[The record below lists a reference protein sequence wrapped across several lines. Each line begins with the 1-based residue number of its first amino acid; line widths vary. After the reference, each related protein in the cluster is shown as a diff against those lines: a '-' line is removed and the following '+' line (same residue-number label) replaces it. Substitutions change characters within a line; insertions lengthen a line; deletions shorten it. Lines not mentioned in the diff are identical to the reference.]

1 MNKKISTL
9 MASALL
15 AGALVTPADLLAA
28 IQYKVEKSYAN
39 ATAVSAPDP
48 SSDAS
53 GYMVL
58 NISGKDYVVTVSS
71 NAMVATPFE
80 EALLSTSE
88 MTIAQDGANNYTFT
102 VNGALVGIHASSLA
116 WAAVTDFP
124 VSSCALVDAAPFK
137 IGNGTNSVKLE
148 GTTFSVA
155 VGTSNEFAARFVSAS
170 DLEAIDATSTIDLS
184 TDFNFGKYYVLMDE
198 SNGQAYEGQAGGT
211 AVAKTFE
218 ADNAAFYWNVIKD
231 KNTGYAT
238 LQNVGTEE
246 LLKVSSDLAVI
257 ELDVEG
263 KKINNT
269 GNVVD
274 LLKNEDHS
282 AVDGTVKVRFG
293 AAPSLPL
300 SVSDLQGIYGAS
312 FSATLKRVAGNKALE
327 NNPFTGNLVPV
338 QWKNLSTGYALEP
351 ASSGSDFMLQNGDG
365 KIIVMQIADKYAS
378 ATGGKD
384 YAYKVI
390 ALNPKDLATAMKGDA
405 AAKAKYATQFSIF
418 APALFNAGTD
428 EMVDRITVAF
438 DQSVNADPTVFQLG
452 AISLNKDDNYT
463 LAAEKAYDGY
473 DYLDAISIKLSKNTL
488 INLKE
493 VLKTPSFFT
502 IKNVN
507 TKKDYAAGT
516 GTNFGKV
523 LGLNEDGEVSYMKKD
538 EVLVGYPETQW
549 AITVNSDGEMV
560 IKNRENPTAVPDN
573 GASTTYM
580 TLNPNNLYVVSGK
593 ANTYALIDGTSLT
606 AVDTIEIAPV
616 ATTEADGYKRFNAN
630 ALKDQLFNI
639 GYYSAVKGVS
649 YVTES
654 HKNNHQV
661 GLVNEKANSTEWRLG
676 ALMYEENDAWN
687 NPVAYIP
694 DTIRVESALGYWDAD
709 AKAFK
714 DTESDDVDANNAYL
728 KVLAYS
734 LKNSN
739 NDEYLKYDET
749 DGRNRYATGL
759 DGEKEGFKKL
769 TDAEYFAVKMTGND
783 KYNLIPV
790 ELVVGDVSGTEDK
803 DIDGYAD
810 GTKGAPYT
818 VRAVLA
824 KNKVYSG
831 DSADKGILNK
841 RGMYSKREN
850 DLFTIEEK
858 EAPAYLKLTQG
869 EIIKLYRAEYTS
881 ESNVL
886 YEKGEFL
893 GIGNAVETPAIN
905 PALYVDTVYVNR
917 EANNR
922 WEYLLG
928 VNITRIDTTYKCDEP
943 SHSHLIHRADTT
955 KGRFLV
961 NFADSAIVAAGKEDI
976 HTNKY
981 MYSDSKGDWAK
992 LGFVPGFRTADV
1004 LSIWNGEKGKADL
1017 IEVGTPAPQLVKFAF
1032 RIVDNDAKTFVI
1044 ETGYKALDEDATI
1057 DGRGYLRY
1065 DNGVVYVTD
1074 NIEDAEVFKANLDET
1089 RIPTANEG
1097 INASEVSVIA
1107 SEGKVIINGAQGKAV
1122 VISNI
1127 LGQTIANTVI
1137 SSDNATIAAPQGVV
1151 VVAVEGEAAV
1161 KAIVK

>member
-9 MASALL
+9 MAGTLL
-15 AGALVTPADLLAA
+15 AGALVTPADMLAA
-28 IQYKVEKSYAN
+28 IQYKAGKTYATAAFQAVGVTAN
-39 ATAVSAPDP
+39 ATTD
-48 SSDAS
+48 
-53 GYMVL
+53 GYMVF
-58 NISGKDYVVTVSS
+58 SVGSDDYVVTG
-71 NAMVATPFE
+71 
-80 EALLSTSE
+80 
-88 MTIAQDGANNYTFT
+88 DGANGLKATLFKDAFLSDAKMTFT
-102 VNGALVGIHASSLA
+102 ADGTPTNIAIEVGGQAIGLDNAPAWGSGDITIAASSFA
-116 WAAVTDFP
+116 DGTI
-124 VSSCALVDAAPFK
+124 K
-137 IGNGTNSVKLE
+137 IGDGTNTVKLD
-148 GTTFSVA
+148 GTTFSVVTSTTEEFTARVVNVSELVA
-155 VGTSNEFAARFVSAS
+155 V
-170 DLEAIDATSTIDLS
+170 DATSTIDLS
-184 TDFNFGKYYVLMDE
+184 ADFDFSKYYVLMDAD
-198 SNGQAYEGQAGGT
+198 GKAYEGQADGT
-211 AVAKTFE
+211 AVAKEFV
-218 ADNAAFYWNVIKD
+218 ADDAKFYWNVK
-231 KNTGYAT
+231 KEANTGYAT
-238 LQNVGTEE
+238 LQNVGTEKQ
-246 LLKVSSDLAVI
+246 LLVGSDLIVI
-257 ELDVEG
+257 ELSADGE
-263 KKINNT
+263 KINNVSD
-269 GNVVD
+269 VVT
-274 LLKNEDHS
+274 LLKNADHS
-282 AVDGTVKVRFG
+282 TASVTVRFG
-293 AAPSLPL
+293 AAPSLSL

-351 ASSGSDFMLQNGDG
+351 ASSRSDFMLQNGDG

-390 ALNPKDLATAMKGDA
+390 ALNPKDLATAMNGDA

-428 EMVDRITVAF
+428 EMVDRITVMF
-438 DQSVNADPTVFQLG
+438 DQSVNADLTVFQLG

-516 GTNFGKV
+516 GANFGKV

-549 AITVNSDGEMV
+549 AITVNSSNGEMI

-573 GASTTYM
+573 SASTTYM

-709 AKAFK
+709 AKEFK

-769 TDAEYFAVKMTGND
+769 TDAQYFAVKMAGND

-790 ELVVGDVSGTEDK
+790 TYTDASVA
-803 DIDGYAD
+803 DGYAD
-810 GTKGAPYT
+810 GNDGAPYEVKT
-818 VRAVLA
+818 VLA
-824 KNKVYSG
+824 TEKVYSG

>member
-1 MNKKISTL
+1 
-9 MASALL
+9 MAGALL

-28 IQYKVEKSYAN
+28 IQYKAGTNYAS
-39 ATAVSAPDP
+39 ATAVTAPSA
-48 SSDAS
+48 SSNAD

-58 NISGKDYVVTVSS
+58 KISGKDYVVTVNN
-71 NAMVATPFE
+71 NAMVATPFAD
-80 EALLSTSE
+80 ALLSTSK
-88 MTIAQDGANNYTFT
+88 MTIAQDGSTNYTFT
-102 VNGALVGIHASSLA
+102 VNSKLIGIHASNLE
-116 WAAVTDFP
+116 WANVTDFP
-124 VSSCALVDAAPFK
+124 IANCALADGTAFK
-137 IGNGTNSVKLE
+137 IGNATNSVKLD
-148 GTTFSVA
+148 GTTFSVGS
-155 VGTSNEFAARFVSAS
+155 GTTNTFNARFINAS
-170 DLEAIDATSTIDLS
+170 DLEVVDATSTIDLS
-184 TDFNFGKYYVLMDE
+184 ADFNFGKYYVLMDVD
-198 SNGQAYEGQAGGT
+198 GQAYEGQTGGT
-211 AVAKTFE
+211 ATAKAFE
-218 ADNAAFYWNVIKD
+218 ADNAAFYWNVVKD
-231 KNTGYAT
+231 ANTGYAT
-238 LQNVGTEE
+238 LKNVGTEE
-246 LLKVSSDLAVI
+246 LLKVGSDLVVVK
-257 ELDVEG
+257 LDATG
-263 KKINNT
+263 KKIENT
-269 GNVVD
+269 TNVVA
-274 LLKNEDHS
+274 LLKNADHD
-282 AVDGTVKVRFG
+282 AVTGDITVRFG

-327 NNPFTGNLVPV
+327 NNPFAVGNLIPV

-351 ASSGSDFMLQNGDG
+351 ATSGNDFMLQNGDG
-365 KIIVMQIADKYAS
+365 KIIVMQTTDRYAS
-378 ATGGKD
+378 ASGDRD
-384 YAYKVI
+384 YAYKVV
-390 ALNPKDLATAMKGDA
+390 ALNPKDLATAMKGNT
-405 AAKAKYATQFSIF
+405 AAKAKYATQFSIY

-428 EMVDRITVAF
+428 EMVDRITVAY
-438 DQSVNADPTVFQLG
+438 DYSVNADYTTFQLG

-473 DYLDAISIKLSKNTL
+473 DYLDAISVKLSKNTL

-507 TKKDYAAGT
+507 TKKAYAATVSSVDGA
-516 GTNFGKV
+516 NFGKV
-523 LGLNEDGEVSYMKKD
+523 LGLNEEGEVAFMKKD

-549 AITVNSDGEMV
+549 AITVNDEGKMV
-560 IKNRENPTAVPDN
+560 IKNRENPTAQTS
-573 GASTTYM
+573 ASANF
-580 TLNPNNLYVVSGK
+580 TLDPNDLYVVSGK
-593 ANTYALIDGTSLT
+593 ANTYAWINGSSLT

-616 ATTEADGYKRFNAN
+616 ATTPFDGYKKFDAN

-649 YVTES
+649 YVTEN

-661 GLVNEKANSTEWRLG
+661 GLVNESDNATEWRLG
-676 ALMYEENDAWN
+676 AMMYEENDAWDK
-687 NPVAYIP
+687 PVSYVA
-694 DTIRVESALGYWDAD
+694 DTITIESALGYWDAD

-714 DTESDDVDANNAYL
+714 DTKNDDVDANDTYL
-728 KVLAYS
+728 KILAYS
-734 LKNSN
+734 LKNSS
-739 NDEYLKYDET
+739 NDEYLAYDET
-749 DGRNRYATGL
+749 DGRDRYATGL
-759 DGEKEGFKKL
+759 EGEKEGFKKL
-769 TDAEYFAVKMTGND
+769 TEAQYFALKMAGND

-790 ELVVGDVSGTEDK
+790 AYTDADT
-803 DIDGYAD
+803 DGYAD
-810 GTKGAPYT
+810 GEDGAPYEVKT
-818 VRAVLA
+818 ALA
-824 KNKVYSG
+824 TEKVYSG

-841 RGMYSKREN
+841 RGMYTKREN

-858 EAPAYLKLTQG
+858 EAPEYLKLSQG
-869 EIIKLYRAEYTS
+869 EIIKLYRAEYAS

-886 YEKGEFL
+886 YEKAGFL

-917 EANNR
+917 EGNNR

-928 VNITRIDTTYKCDEP
+928 VNITRIDTTYKCNEP
-943 SHSHLIHRADTT
+943 SHEHLIHRADTT

-961 NFADSAIVAAGKEDI
+961 NFADSAIVTAGKEDI

-1074 NIEDAEVFKANLDET
+1074 DIEDAEVFKANLDET

-1097 INASEVSVIA
+1097 IAASEVSVEA
-1107 SEGKVIINGAQGKAV
+1107 TNGAVIIKGAQGKTV
-1122 VISNI
+1122 SIVNV
-1127 LGQTIANTVI
+1127 LGQTIASTVI
-1137 SSDNATIAAPQGVV
+1137 TSSEATIAAPAGVV
-1151 VVAVEGEAAV
+1151 VVAIEGEAAV

>member
-1 MNKKISTL
+1 
-9 MASALL
+9 MAGALL

-28 IQYKVEKSYAN
+28 IQYKAGTNYAS
-39 ATAVSAPDP
+39 ATAVTAPSA
-48 SSDAS
+48 SSNAD

-58 NISGKDYVVTVSS
+58 KISGKDYVVTVNN
-71 NAMVATPFE
+71 NAMVATPFAD
-80 EALLSTSE
+80 ALLSTSK
-88 MTIAQDGANNYTFT
+88 MTIAQDGSTNYTFT
-102 VNGALVGIHASSLA
+102 VNSKLIGIHASNLE
-116 WAAVTDFP
+116 WANVTDFP
-124 VSSCALVDAAPFK
+124 IANCALADGTAFK
-137 IGNGTNSVKLE
+137 IGNATNSVKLD
-148 GTTFSVA
+148 GTTFSVGS
-155 VGTSNEFAARFVSAS
+155 GTTNTFNARFINAS
-170 DLEAIDATSTIDLS
+170 DLEVVDATSTIDLS
-184 TDFNFGKYYVLMDE
+184 ADFNFGKYYVLMDVD
-198 SNGQAYEGQAGGT
+198 GQAYEGQTGGT
-211 AVAKTFE
+211 ATAKAFE
-218 ADNAAFYWNVIKD
+218 ADNAAFYWNVVKD
-231 KNTGYAT
+231 ANTGYAT
-238 LQNVGTEE
+238 LKNVGTEE
-246 LLKVSSDLAVI
+246 LLKVGSDLVVVK
-257 ELDVEG
+257 LDATG
-263 KKINNT
+263 KKIENT
-269 GNVVD
+269 TNVVA
-274 LLKNEDHS
+274 LLKNADHD
-282 AVDGTVKVRFG
+282 AVTGDITVRFG

-327 NNPFTGNLVPV
+327 NNPFAVGNLIPV

-351 ASSGSDFMLQNGDG
+351 ATSGNDFMLQNGDG
-365 KIIVMQIADKYAS
+365 KIIVMQMADKYAS

-390 ALNPKDLATAMKGDA
+390 ALAPKDLATAMKGATTKGD
-405 AAKAKYATQFSIF
+405 YATQFSIY

-428 EMVDRITVAF
+428 EMVDRITVAGVSGSGIT
-438 DQSVNADPTVFQLG
+438 DTYQLG

-473 DYLDAISIKLSKNTL
+473 DYLDAISVKLSKNTL

-507 TKKDYAAGT
+507 TKKAYAATVSSVDGA
-516 GTNFGKV
+516 NFGKV
-523 LGLNEDGEVSYMKKD
+523 LGLNEEGEVAFMKKD

-549 AITVNSDGEMV
+549 AITVSDEGKMV
-560 IKNRENPTAVPDN
+560 IKNRENPTAQTS
-573 GASTTYM
+573 ASANF
-580 TLNPNNLYVVSGK
+580 TLDPNDLYVVSGK
-593 ANTYALIDGTSLT
+593 ANTYAWINGSSLT

-616 ATTEADGYKRFNAN
+616 ATTPFDGYKKFDAN

-649 YVTES
+649 YVTEN

-661 GLVNEKANSTEWRLG
+661 GLVNESDNATEWRLG
-676 ALMYEENDAWN
+676 AMMYEENDAWDK
-687 NPVAYIP
+687 PVSYVA
-694 DTIRVESALGYWDAD
+694 DTITIESALGYWDAD

-714 DTESDDVDANNAYL
+714 DTKNDDVDANDTYL
-728 KVLAYS
+728 KILAYS
-734 LKNSN
+734 LKNSS
-739 NDEYLKYDET
+739 NDEYLAYDET
-749 DGRNRYATGL
+749 DGRDRYATGL
-759 DGEKEGFKKL
+759 EGEKEGFKKL
-769 TDAEYFAVKMTGND
+769 TEAQYFALKMAGND

-790 ELVVGDVSGTEDK
+790 AYTDADT
-803 DIDGYAD
+803 DGYAD
-810 GTKGAPYT
+810 GEDGAPYEVKT
-818 VRAVLA
+818 ALA
-824 KNKVYSG
+824 TEKVYSG

-841 RGMYSKREN
+841 RGMYTKREN

-858 EAPAYLKLTQG
+858 EAPEYLKLSQG
-869 EIIKLYRAEYTS
+869 EIIKLYRAEYAS

-886 YEKGEFL
+886 YEKAGFL

-917 EANNR
+917 EGNNR

-928 VNITRIDTTYKCDEP
+928 INITRIDTTYKCNEP
-943 SHSHLIHRADTT
+943 SHEHLIHRADTT

-961 NFADSAIVAAGKEDI
+961 NFADSAIVTAGKEDI

-1074 NIEDAEVFKANLDET
+1074 DIEDAEVFKANLDET

-1097 INASEVSVIA
+1097 IAASEVSVVA
-1107 SEGKVIINGAQGKAV
+1107 TDGAVIIKGAQGKNV
-1122 VISNI
+1122 SIVNV
-1127 LGQTIANTVI
+1127 LGQTIASTVI
-1137 SSDNATIAAPQGVV
+1137 TSSEATIAAPAGVV
-1151 VVAVEGEAAV
+1151 VVAIESEAAV

>member
-9 MASALL
+9 MAGALL

-28 IQYKVEKSYAN
+28 IKYKAGVGYAN
-39 ATAVSAPDP
+39 AAFQAVDVTSSAVTN
-48 SSDAS
+48 

-58 NISGKDYVVTVSS
+58 SVDDKDYVVTS
-71 NAMVATPFE
+71 NANHEMIATPFA

-88 MTIAQDGANNYTFT
+88 MTFTADATPTNITIEVGANTIGLASGAWGSGVITIAGSSFADGT
-102 VNGALVGIHASSLA
+102 V
-116 WAAVTDFP
+116 
-124 VSSCALVDAAPFK
+124 K
-137 IGNGTNSVKLE
+137 IGDGTNSVKLV
-148 GTTFSVA
+148 GTAFSVEA
-155 VGTSNEFAARFVSAS
+155 SANNTFTARIVK
-170 DLEAIDATSTIDLS
+170 DTELEAVDATSTIDLS
-184 TDFNFGKYYVLMDE
+184 AEFNFGKYYVLMNAD
-198 SNGQAYEGQAGGT
+198 GLAYEGQDGGT
-211 AVAKTFE
+211 AIANEFD
-218 ADNAAFYWNVIKD
+218 AANANFYWNVK
-231 KNTGYAT
+231 KEASTGYAT

-246 LLKVSSDLAVI
+246 LLKVGSDLVVI
-257 ELDVEG
+257 KLDATG
-263 KKINNT
+263 KKIENVSD
-269 GNVVD
+269 VVD
-274 LLKNEDHS
+274 LLKNADHT
-282 AVDGTVKVRFG
+282 AVAGGVTVRFG
-293 AAPSLPL
+293 AAPSLQL

-327 NNPFTGNLVPV
+327 NNPFAVGNLVPV
-338 QWKNLSTGYALEP
+338 QWKNLNAGYALEP
-351 ASSGSDFMLQNGDG
+351 ATSGYNFMLQNGDG

-378 ATGGKD
+378 ATQGKD

-390 ALNPKDLATAMKGDA
+390 ALAPKDLATAMKGATTKGD
-405 AAKAKYATQFSIF
+405 YATQFSIF

-428 EMVDRITVAF
+428 EMVDRITVAGVSGSGIV
-438 DQSVNADPTVFQLG
+438 DTYQLG

-463 LAAEKAYDGY
+463 LAAEKASDGF

-493 VLKTPSFFT
+493 VLKTPTFFT

-507 TKKDYAAGT
+507 TKKDYAAET
-516 GTNFGKV
+516 GANYGKV
-523 LGLNEDGEVSYMKKD
+523 LGLNEDGEVTFMKKD

-549 AITVNSDGEMV
+549 AITVAADGKMV

-573 GASTTYM
+573 NASTTFA
-580 TLNPNNLYVVSGK
+580 TLDPNNLYVVAGK

-606 AVDTIEIAPV
+606 KVDTIEIAPV
-616 ATTEADGYKRFNAN
+616 ATTEFDGYKVFDAN

-661 GLVNEKANSTEWRLG
+661 GLVNEKDNSTEWRLG

-687 NPVAYIP
+687 NPVSYTA

-714 DTESDDVDANNAYL
+714 DTESDDVDANNVYL

-734 LKNSN
+734 LKNSG
-739 NDEYLKYDET
+739 NDEYLKYDAT

-759 DGEKEGFKKL
+759 EGEKEGFKEL
-769 TDAEYFAVKMTGND
+769 TEAQYFALKMAGND

-790 ELVVGDVSGTEDK
+790 SYTDASVA
-803 DIDGYAD
+803 DGYAD
-810 GTKGAPYT
+810 GHDGAPYEVKT
-818 VRAVLA
+818 VLA
-824 KNKVYSG
+824 TEKVYSG

-841 RGMYSKREN
+841 RGMYTKREN

-858 EAPAYLKLTQG
+858 EAPQYLKLTQG
-869 EIIKLYRAEYTS
+869 EIIKLYRAEYAS

-886 YEKGEFL
+886 YEKNNFL
-893 GIGNAVETPAIN
+893 GIGNAVETPAIT

-917 EANNR
+917 EGNNR

-961 NFADSAIVAAGKEDI
+961 NFADSAIVTAGKEDI

-1057 DGRGYLRY
+1057 NGRGYLRY

-1074 NIEDAEVFKANLDET
+1074 DIEDAEVFKANLDET

-1097 INASEVSVIA
+1097 VNASEVSVIA
-1107 SEGKVIINGAQGKAV
+1107 SEGKVIINGAQGKTV

-1127 LGQTIANTVI
+1127 LGQTIANTVL
-1137 SSDNATIAAPQGVV
+1137 SSDNATISAPAGIV

>member
-9 MASALL
+9 MAGTLL
-15 AGALVTPADLLAA
+15 AGALVTPADMLAA
-28 IQYKVEKSYAN
+28 IQYKAGKTYATAAFQAVGVTAN
-39 ATAVSAPDP
+39 ATTD
-48 SSDAS
+48 
-53 GYMVL
+53 GYMVF
-58 NISGKDYVVTVSS
+58 SVGSDDYVVTG
-71 NAMVATPFE
+71 
-80 EALLSTSE
+80 
-88 MTIAQDGANNYTFT
+88 DGANGLKATLFKDAFLSDAKMTFT
-102 VNGALVGIHASSLA
+102 ADGTPTNIAIEVGGQAIGLDNAPAWGSGDITIAASSFA
-116 WAAVTDFP
+116 DGTI
-124 VSSCALVDAAPFK
+124 K
-137 IGNGTNSVKLE
+137 IGDGTNTVKLD
-148 GTTFSVA
+148 GTTFSVVTSTTEEFTARVVNVSELVA
-155 VGTSNEFAARFVSAS
+155 V
-170 DLEAIDATSTIDLS
+170 DATSTIDLS
-184 TDFNFGKYYVLMDE
+184 ADFDFSKYYVLMDAD
-198 SNGQAYEGQAGGT
+198 GKAYEGQADGT
-211 AVAKTFE
+211 AVAKEFV
-218 ADNAAFYWNVIKD
+218 ADDAKFYWNVK
-231 KNTGYAT
+231 KEANTGYAT
-238 LQNVGTEE
+238 LQNVGTEKQ
-246 LLKVSSDLAVI
+246 LLVGSDLIVI
-257 ELDVEG
+257 ELSADGE
-263 KKINNT
+263 KINNVSD
-269 GNVVD
+269 VVT
-274 LLKNEDHS
+274 LLKNADHS
-282 AVDGTVKVRFG
+282 TASVTVRFG
-293 AAPSLPL
+293 AAPSLSL

-351 ASSGSDFMLQNGDG
+351 ASSRSDFMLQNGDG

-390 ALNPKDLATAMKGDA
+390 ALNPKDLATAMNGDA

-428 EMVDRITVAF
+428 EMVDRITVMF
-438 DQSVNADPTVFQLG
+438 DQSVNADLTVFQLG

-516 GTNFGKV
+516 GANFGKV

-549 AITVNSDGEMV
+549 AITVNSSNGEMI

-573 GASTTYM
+573 SASTTYM

-709 AKAFK
+709 AKEFK

-739 NDEYLKYDET
+739 NDEYLKYDKT

-769 TDAEYFAVKMTGND
+769 TDAQYFAVKMAGND

-790 ELVVGDVSGTEDK
+790 TYTDASVA
-803 DIDGYAD
+803 DGYAD
-810 GTKGAPYT
+810 GNDGAPYEVKT
-818 VRAVLA
+818 VLA
-824 KNKVYSG
+824 TEKVYSG

>member
-1 MNKKISTL
+1 MNKKISTF
-9 MASALL
+9 MAGALL

-28 IQYKVEKSYAN
+28 IKYKAGVGYAD
-39 ATAVSAPDP
+39 AAFQAVGVT
-48 SSDAS
+48 SDDVTN

-58 NISGKDYVVTVSS
+58 SVGSKDYVVTS
-71 NAMVATPFE
+71 NANHEMIATSFAG
-80 EALLSTSE
+80 ALLSTSK
-88 MTIAQDGANNYTFT
+88 MTFTADATPTNITITVGGQTIGLDNAPSWGTSAIAIAQSSFADGT
-102 VNGALVGIHASSLA
+102 I
-116 WAAVTDFP
+116 
-124 VSSCALVDAAPFK
+124 K
-137 IGNGTNSVKLE
+137 IGDGTNTVKLD
-148 GTTFSVA
+148 GTTFSV
-155 VGTSNEFAARFVSAS
+155 VTSTSTTFAARIVKETE
-170 DLEAIDATSTIDLS
+170 LEAVDATSTIDLS
-184 TDFNFGKYYVLMDE
+184 AEFNFGKYYVLMDAD
-198 SNGQAYEGQAGGT
+198 GQAYEGQANGT
-211 AVAKTFE
+211 ATAKTFV
-218 ADNAAFYWNVIKD
+218 ADNADFYWNVVKD
-231 KNTGYAT
+231 ANTGYAT
-238 LQNVGTEE
+238 LKNVGTEE
-246 LLKVSSDLAVI
+246 LLKVGSDLVVVK
-257 ELDVEG
+257 LDAEG
-263 KKINNT
+263 KKIDNT
-269 GNVVD
+269 SNAVT
-274 LLKNEDHS
+274 LLKNADHTTAS
-282 AVDGTVKVRFG
+282 VTVRFG
-293 AAPSLPL
+293 AAPSLQL

-327 NNPFTGNLVPV
+327 NNPFAVGNLVPV
-338 QWKNLSTGYALEP
+338 QWKNLNTGYALEP
-351 ASSGSDFMLQNGDG
+351 ATSGNDFMLQNGDG
-365 KIIVMQIADKYAS
+365 KIIVMQTTDRYAS
-378 ATGGKD
+378 ASGDRD
-384 YAYKVI
+384 YAYKVV
-390 ALNPKDLATAMKGDA
+390 ALNPKDLATAMKGNA
-405 AAKAKYATQFSIF
+405 AAKAKYATQFSIY

-428 EMVDRITVAF
+428 EMVDRITVAY
-438 DQSVNADPTVFQLG
+438 DYSVNADYTTFQLG

-463 LAAEKAYDGY
+463 LAAEKAYDDY
-473 DYLDAISIKLSKNTL
+473 DYLDAISVKLSKNTL

-507 TKKDYAAGT
+507 TKKAYAATVNSVDGA
-516 GTNFGKV
+516 NYAKV
-523 LGLNEDGEVSYMKKD
+523 LGLNEDGEVAFMKKD

-549 AITVNSDGEMV
+549 AITVNNEGKMV

-573 GASTTYM
+573 NATTTFK
-580 TLNPNNLYVVSGK
+580 TLDPNNLYVVPGK
-593 ANTYALIDGTSLT
+593 ANTYAWINGSSLT

-616 ATTEADGYKRFNAN
+616 ATTPFDGYKKFDAN

-649 YVTES
+649 YVTEN

-661 GLVNEKANSTEWRLG
+661 GLVNESDNATEWRLG
-676 ALMYEENDAWN
+676 AMMYEENDAWDK
-687 NPVAYIP
+687 PVSYVA
-694 DTIRVESALGYWDAD
+694 DTITIESALGYWDAD

-714 DTESDDVDANNAYL
+714 DTETDDVDANNTYL
-728 KVLAYS
+728 KILAYS
-734 LKNSN
+734 LKNSSN
-739 NDEYLKYDET
+739 NEYLAYDET
-749 DGRNRYATGL
+749 DGRDRYATGL
-759 DGEKEGFKKL
+759 EGEKEGFKEL
-769 TDAEYFAVKMTGND
+769 TEAQYFALKMAGND

-790 ELVVGDVSGTEDK
+790 TYTDGDE
-803 DIDGYAD
+803 DGYAD
-810 GTKGAPYT
+810 GKEDAPYEVKT
-818 VRAVLA
+818 TLA
-824 KNKVYSG
+824 TEKVYSG

-841 RGMYSKREN
+841 RGMYTKREN

-858 EAPAYLKLTQG
+858 EAPEYLKLSQG
-869 EIIKLYRAEYTS
+869 EIIKLYRAEYAS

-886 YEKGEFL
+886 YEKAGFL

-917 EANNR
+917 EGNNR

-928 VNITRIDTTYKCDEP
+928 VNITRIDTTYKCNEP
-943 SHSHLIHRADTT
+943 SHEHLIHRADTT

-961 NFADSAIVAAGKEDI
+961 NFADSAIVTAGKEDI

-1044 ETGYKALDEDATI
+1044 ETGFKALNEDATI

-1097 INASEVSVIA
+1097 ITASEVSVDATNGAIIIKGA
-1107 SEGKVIINGAQGKAV
+1107 EGKTVSIVNV
-1122 VISNI
+1122 

-1137 SSDNATIAAPQGVV
+1137 TSSEATIAAPAGVV
-1151 VVAVEGEAAV
+1151 VVSVEGEAAV

>member
-9 MASALL
+9 MAGALL

-28 IQYKVEKSYAN
+28 IQYKVGKDYTS
-39 ATAVSAPDP
+39 ATAVNAPGASA
-48 SSDAS
+48 SAE

-58 NISGKDYVVTVSS
+58 NISGQDYVVTVDN
-71 NAMVATPFE
+71 NAMVATPFKD
-80 EALLSTSE
+80 ALLSTSE
-88 MTIAQDGANNYTFT
+88 MTIAQDAATNYTFT
-102 VNGALVGIHASSLA
+102 VNGNKVGFAG
-116 WAAVTDFP
+116 AAFGATTTNFP
-124 VSSCALVDAAPFK
+124 VANCALVDGANFK
-137 IGNGTNSVKLE
+137 IGTAANAVKLE
-148 GTTFSVA
+148 ETNFSVDGDA
-155 VGTSNEFAARFVSAS
+155 SSEFAARFVAAA
-170 DLEAIDATSTIDLS
+170 DLDVVDATSTIDLS
-184 TDFNFGKYYVLMDE
+184 ADFNFGKYYVLMDA
-198 SNGQAYEGQAGGT
+198 NGQAYEGQADGT
-211 AVAKTFE
+211 AVAKAFE
-218 ADNAAFYWNVIKD
+218 ADNADFYWNVK
-231 KNTGYAT
+231 KEANTGYAT

-246 LLKVSSDLAVI
+246 LLKVGSDLVVV
-257 ELDVEG
+257 ELDATG
-263 KKINNT
+263 KKIKNT
-269 GNVVD
+269 SNVVD
-274 LLKNEDHS
+274 LLKNADHN
-282 AVDGTVKVRFG
+282 AVTGGVTVRFG

-300 SVSDLQGIYGAS
+300 SVTDLQGIYGAS
-312 FSATLKRVAGNKALE
+312 FSATLKRVVGNKALE
-327 NNPFTGNLVPV
+327 NNPFAVGNLVPV
-338 QWKNLSTGYALEP
+338 QWKNLSTGYTLVP
-351 ASSGSDFMLQNGDG
+351 ANSSYNFMLQNGDG
-365 KIIVMQIADKYAS
+365 KIIVMQTTDRYAS
-378 ATGGKD
+378 ATGDRD
-384 YAYKVI
+384 YAYKVV

-405 AAKAKYATQFSIF
+405 AAKAKYATQFSIY
-418 APALFNAGTD
+418 APALFSAGTD

-438 DQSVNADPTVFQLG
+438 DYSVNADYTRFQLG

-507 TKKDYAAGT
+507 TKKAYAATVNAVEGA
-516 GTNFGKV
+516 NYGKV
-523 LGLNEDGEVSYMKKD
+523 LGLNEEGQVAFMKKD

-549 AITVNSDGEMV
+549 AITVNNAGKMV
-560 IKNRENPTAVPDN
+560 IKNRENPTAQTSSSADF
-573 GASTTYM
+573 
-580 TLNPNNLYVVSGK
+580 TLDPNDLYVVSGK
-593 ANTYALIDGTSLT
+593 PNTYAWINGSSLI

-616 ATTEADGYKRFNAN
+616 ATTPFDGYKKFDAN

-661 GLVNEKANSTEWRLG
+661 GLVNEKDNATEWRLG
-676 ALMYEENDAWN
+676 AMMYEDNDAWN
-687 NPVAYIP
+687 NPISYAA
-694 DTIRVESALGYWDAD
+694 DTIRVESGLGYWDAD
-709 AKAFK
+709 AKVFK
-714 DTESDDVDANNAYL
+714 DTKSDNVEANRVYL

-734 LKNSN
+734 LKNSG
-739 NDEYLKYDET
+739 NDEYLAYDNT
-749 DGRNRYATGL
+749 DGRDRYATGL
-759 DGEKEGFKKL
+759 EGEKEGFKQL
-769 TDAEYFAVKMTGND
+769 TDAQYFAVKMAGND

-790 ELVVGDVSGTEDK
+790 DFTDADE
-803 DIDGYAD
+803 DGYAD
-810 GTKGAPYT
+810 ALNEDKDA
-818 VRAVLA
+818 LA
-824 KNKVYSG
+824 TEKVYSG

-841 RGMYSKREN
+841 KGMYTKREN

-858 EAPAYLKLTQG
+858 EAPQYLKLTQG
-869 EIIKLYRAEYTS
+869 EIIKLYRAEYAS

-886 YEKGEFL
+886 YEKDNFL

-917 EANNR
+917 EGNNR

-961 NFADSAIVAAGKEDI
+961 NFADSAIVTAGKEDI

-1074 NIEDAEVFKANLDET
+1074 DIEDAEVFKANLDET

-1097 INASEVSVIA
+1097 VNASEVSVIT
-1107 SEGKVIINGAQGKAV
+1107 SEGKVIINGAQGKTV

-1127 LGQTIANTVI
+1127 LGQTIANTVL
-1137 SSDNATIAAPQGVV
+1137 SSDNATLSAPAGIV

>member
-1 MNKKISTL
+1 MNKKFSTF
-9 MASALL
+9 MAGALL

-28 IQYKVEKSYAN
+28 IQYKAGVDYTS
-39 ATAVSAPDP
+39 ATAVGAPGA
-48 SSDAS
+48 SSDAD

-58 NISGKDYVVTVSS
+58 KISGKDYVVTVNG
-71 NAMVATPFE
+71 NAMEATPFAD
-80 EALLSTSE
+80 ALLSTSK
-88 MTIAQDGANNYTFT
+88 MIIAQDGKTNYTFT
-102 VNGALVGIHASSLA
+102 VNGSKVGFTG
-116 WAAVTDFP
+116 AAFGSTTTDFP
-124 VSSCALVDAAPFK
+124 IANCALANASPFK
-137 IGNGTNSVKLE
+137 IGDGTNSVKLD
-148 GTTFSVA
+148 GTDFSV
-155 VGTSNEFAARFVSAS
+155 VKGDNNEFTARFVAAAN
-170 DLEAIDATSTIDLS
+170 LEVVDATSTIDLS
-184 TDFNFGKYYVLMDE
+184 TDFNFGKYYVLMDA
-198 SNGQAYEGQAGGT
+198 NGLAYEGQSNGT
-211 AVAKTFE
+211 AVAEAFK
-218 ADNAAFYWNVIKD
+218 ADNANFYWNVK
-231 KNTGYAT
+231 KEANTGYAT
-238 LQNVGTEE
+238 LQNVGTEK
-246 LLKVSSDLAVI
+246 LLEVGSDLVVI
-257 ELDVEG
+257 ELDATG
-263 KKINNT
+263 KKIENT
-269 GNVVD
+269 SGDVK

-282 AVDGTVKVRFG
+282 QVTGNVTVRFG
-293 AAPSLPL
+293 AAPSLQL

-327 NNPFTGNLVPV
+327 NNPFAVGNLVPV

-351 ASSGSDFMLQNGDG
+351 ATSGYDFMLQNGDG
-365 KIIVMQIADKYAS
+365 KIIVMQTTDKYAS
-378 ATGGKD
+378 ATGEKD
-384 YAYKVI
+384 YAYKVV
-390 ALNPKDLATAMKGDA
+390 ALNPKDLATAMKTTATKG
-405 AAKAKYATQFSIF
+405 KYATQFSIF

-438 DQSVNADPTVFQLG
+438 DQDVNVDLTVFQLG

-463 LAAEKAYDGY
+463 LAAEKADDFYE
-473 DYLDAISIKLSKNTL
+473 YLDAISIKLSKNTL

-507 TKKDYAAGT
+507 TKKDYAAT
-516 GTNFGKV
+516 GANYGKV
-523 LGLNEDGEVSYMKKD
+523 LGLNEEGEAAFMKKD

-549 AITVNSDGEMV
+549 AITVVDGNMV
-560 IKNRENPTAVPDN
+560 ITNRENTETVLTD
-573 GASTTYM
+573 G
-580 TLNPNNLYVVSGK
+580 LNPNNLYVVAGK

-606 AVDTIEIAPV
+606 KVDTIEIAPV
-616 ATTEADGYKRFNAN
+616 ATTEFDGYKVFDAN

-661 GLVNEKANSTEWRLG
+661 GLVNEKDNSTEWRLG

-687 NPVAYIP
+687 NPVSYTA
-694 DTIRVESALGYWDAD
+694 DTIRIESGLGYWDAD

-714 DTESDDVDANNAYL
+714 DTKTDDVDANNVYL

-734 LKNSN
+734 LKNSG
-739 NDEYLKYDET
+739 NDEYLAYDET
-749 DGRNRYATGL
+749 DGRDRYATGL
-759 DGEKEGFKKL
+759 EGEKEGFKEL
-769 TDAEYFAVKMTGND
+769 TEAQYFALKMAGND

-790 ELVVGDVSGTEDK
+790 SYTDASVA
-803 DIDGYAD
+803 DGYAD
-810 GTKGAPYT
+810 GHDGAPYEVKT
-818 VRAVLA
+818 VLA
-824 KNKVYSG
+824 TEKVYSG

-841 RGMYSKREN
+841 RGMYTKREN

-858 EAPAYLKLTQG
+858 EAPQYLKLTQG
-869 EIIKLYRAEYTS
+869 EIIKLYRAEYAS

-886 YEKGEFL
+886 YEKDNFL

-917 EANNR
+917 EGNNR

-961 NFADSAIVAAGKEDI
+961 NFADSAIVTAGKEDI

-1004 LSIWNGEKGKADL
+1004 LSIWNGEKSKADL

-1057 DGRGYLRY
+1057 NGRGYLRY

-1074 NIEDAEVFKANLDET
+1074 DIEDAEVFKANLDET

-1097 INASEVSVIA
+1097 VNASEVSVIA
-1107 SEGKVIINGAQGKAV
+1107 SEGKVIINGAQGKTV

-1127 LGQTIANTVI
+1127 LGQTIANTVL
-1137 SSDNATIAAPQGVV
+1137 SSDNATLSAPAGIV

>member
-9 MASALL
+9 MAGTLL
-15 AGALVTPADLLAA
+15 AGALVTPADMLAA
-28 IQYKVEKSYAN
+28 IQYKVGKTY
-39 ATAVSAPDP
+39 ATAAFQAVGVTASATTD
-48 SSDAS
+48 
-53 GYMVL
+53 GYMVF
-58 NISGKDYVVTVSS
+58 SVGSDDYVVTG
-71 NAMVATPFE
+71 
-80 EALLSTSE
+80 
-88 MTIAQDGANNYTFT
+88 DGANGLKATLFDDAFLSDAKMTFT
-102 VNGALVGIHASSLA
+102 ADGTPTNIAIEVGGQAIGLDNTPAWGSGDITIAASSFA
-116 WAAVTDFP
+116 DGTI
-124 VSSCALVDAAPFK
+124 K
-137 IGNGTNSVKLE
+137 IGDGTNTVKLN
-148 GTTFSVA
+148 GTTFSVVTSTTEDFTARVVNVSELVA
-155 VGTSNEFAARFVSAS
+155 V
-170 DLEAIDATSTIDLS
+170 DATSTIDLS
-184 TDFNFGKYYVLMDE
+184 KDFNFGKYYVLMDADGKAYQ
-198 SNGQAYEGQAGGT
+198 GQVDGT
-211 AVAKTFE
+211 ADAKVFVADDAK
-218 ADNAAFYWNVIKD
+218 FYWNVK
-231 KNTGYAT
+231 KEANTGYAT

-246 LLKVSSDLAVI
+246 LLKVSSDLVVVK
-257 ELDVEG
+257 LDATG
-263 KKINNT
+263 KKIDNT
-269 GNVVD
+269 SNVVD
-274 LLKNEDHS
+274 LLKNDNHA
-282 AVDGTVKVRFG
+282 AVTGNVTVRFG
-293 AAPSLPL
+293 AAPSLQL

-327 NNPFTGNLVPV
+327 NNPFTGDLVPV

-351 ASSGSDFMLQNGDG
+351 ASSGYNFMLQNGDG
-365 KIIVMQIADKYAS
+365 KIIVMQMADKYAS

-390 ALNPKDLATAMKGDA
+390 ALNPKDLATAMKTAATKGD
-405 AAKAKYATQFSIF
+405 YATQFSIF

-428 EMVDRITVAF
+428 EMVDRITVAGA
-438 DQSVNADPTVFQLG
+438 SGSGIADTYQLG

-516 GTNFGKV
+516 GANFGKV

-549 AITVNSDGEMV
+549 AITVSGSTMT
-560 IKNRENPTAVPDN
+560 IKNRENPTAVPN
-573 GASTTYM
+573 NNASTTYN
-580 TLNPNNLYVVSGK
+580 TLDANNLYVVSGK
-593 ANTYALIDGTSLT
+593 ANTYALIDGSDLT
-606 AVDTIEIAPV
+606 KVDTIEIAPV
-616 ATTEADGYKRFNAN
+616 ATAEADGYKRFNAN

-661 GLVNEKANSTEWRLG
+661 GLVNEKDNSTEWRLG

-687 NPVAYIP
+687 NPVAYTA

-709 AKAFK
+709 AKVFK

-769 TDAEYFAVKMTGND
+769 TDAQYFAVKMAGND

-790 ELVVGDVSGTEDK
+790 TYTDASVA
-803 DIDGYAD
+803 DGYAD
-810 GTKGAPYT
+810 GTDGAPYEVKT
-818 VRAVLA
+818 VLA
-824 KNKVYSG
+824 TEKVYSG

-1044 ETGYKALDEDATI
+1044 ETGYKALNEDATI

-1097 INASEVSVIA
+1097 VNVSEVSVIA

>member
-39 ATAVSAPDP
+39 ATAVSAPGP

-58 NISGKDYVVTVSS
+58 NISGKDYVVTVNG

-80 EALLSTSE
+80 DALLSTSI
-88 MTIAQDGANNYTFT
+88 MTIAQDGSSKYTFT
-102 VNGALVGIHASSLA
+102 VNSSKVGFGSGVFGA
-116 WAAVTDFP
+116 TTTEFP
-124 VSSCALVDAAPFK
+124 VANCNLAGSAFK
-137 IGNGTNSVKLE
+137 IGTASNSVKLE
-148 GTTFSVA
+148 GTTFSVDGD
-155 VGTSNEFAARFVSAS
+155 GTSTFAAKFVQEA
-170 DLEAIDATSTIDLS
+170 DLEIDYAGTPK
-184 TDFNFGKYYVLMDE
+184 TDAELDEVDFGKYYILMNAD
-198 SNGQAYEGQAGGT
+198 GQALKAVTAGTDGYAIT
-211 AVAKTFE
+211 ETGAFDP
-218 ADNAAFYWNVIKD
+218 ADAAFYWTVEKQGSTSKAAFRSKAGLGLLVESGVNVLYAALDNDD
-231 KNTGYAT
+231 KGLTSTSGAVSLTQKTG
-238 LQNVGTEE
+238 
-246 LLKVSSDLAVI
+246 
-257 ELDVEG
+257 
-263 KKINNT
+263 
-269 GNVVD
+269 
-274 LLKNEDHS
+274 
-282 AVDGTVKVRFG
+282 G
-293 AAPSLPL
+293 AASTVLPTIL
-300 SVSDLQGIYGAS
+300 LADATPKSISVKDLQRIYGAS
-312 FSATLKRVAGNKALE
+312 FSATIKYADKALE
-327 NNPFTGNLVPV
+327 NNPFTGNLTPV
-338 QWKNLSTGYALEP
+338 KWADLTAGYQLEP
-351 ASSGSDFMLQNGDG
+351 ATSGDDFMLQNGDG
-365 KIIVMQIADKYAS
+365 KIIVVQTTDKYA
-378 ATGGKD
+378 AAGPGN
-384 YAYKVI
+384 YAYQVV
-390 ALNPKDLATAMKGDA
+390 ALAPKDLATAMLGNA
-405 AAKAKYATQFSIF
+405 AAKAKYVTQFSIY
-418 APALFNAGTD
+418 ALPLFNAGVD
-428 EMVDRITVAF
+428 EAVSFITVKGA
-438 DQSVNADPTVFQLG
+438 SGMGISSIYQLG
-452 AISLNKDDNYT
+452 SISLKDDDVYT
-463 LAAEKAYDGY
+463 LAAEVVDADK
-473 DYLDAISIKLSKNTL
+473 YLNDLSIKLSKNTL

-516 GTNFGKV
+516 GANFGKV

-549 AITVNSDGEMV
+549 AITVNADGEMV

-573 GASTTYM
+573 AASTTYM

-714 DTESDDVDANNAYL
+714 DTKSDDVDANNAYL

-734 LKNSN
+734 LKNSS

-769 TDAEYFAVKMTGND
+769 TDAQYFAVKMAGND

-790 ELVVGDVSGTEDK
+790 TYTDAAVA
-803 DIDGYAD
+803 DGYAD
-810 GTKGAPYT
+810 GNDGAPYEVKT
-818 VRAVLA
+818 VLA
-824 KNKVYSG
+824 TEKVYSG

-1044 ETGYKALDEDATI
+1044 ETGYKALNEDATI

>member
-9 MASALL
+9 MAGTLL
-15 AGALVTPADLLAA
+15 AGALVTPADMLAA
-28 IQYKVEKSYAN
+28 IQYKAGKTYATAAFQAVGVTAN
-39 ATAVSAPDP
+39 ATTD
-48 SSDAS
+48 
-53 GYMVL
+53 GYMVF
-58 NISGKDYVVTVSS
+58 SVGSDDYVVTG
-71 NAMVATPFE
+71 
-80 EALLSTSE
+80 
-88 MTIAQDGANNYTFT
+88 DGANGLKATLFKDAFLSDAKMTFT
-102 VNGALVGIHASSLA
+102 ADGTPTNIAIEVGGQAIGLDNAPAWGSGDITIAASSFA
-116 WAAVTDFP
+116 DGTI
-124 VSSCALVDAAPFK
+124 K
-137 IGNGTNSVKLE
+137 IGDGTNTVKLD
-148 GTTFSVA
+148 GTTFSVVTSTTEEFTARVVNVSELVA
-155 VGTSNEFAARFVSAS
+155 V
-170 DLEAIDATSTIDLS
+170 DATSTIDLS
-184 TDFNFGKYYVLMDE
+184 ADFDFSKYYVLMDAD
-198 SNGQAYEGQAGGT
+198 GKAYEGQADGT
-211 AVAKTFE
+211 AVAKEFV
-218 ADNAAFYWNVIKD
+218 ADDAKFYWNVK
-231 KNTGYAT
+231 KEANTGYAT
-238 LQNVGTEE
+238 LQNVGTEKQ
-246 LLKVSSDLAVI
+246 LLVGSDLIVI
-257 ELDVEG
+257 ELSADGE
-263 KKINNT
+263 KINNVSD
-269 GNVVD
+269 VVT
-274 LLKNEDHS
+274 LLKNADHS
-282 AVDGTVKVRFG
+282 TASVTVRFG
-293 AAPSLPL
+293 AAPSLSL

-351 ASSGSDFMLQNGDG
+351 ASSRSDFMLQNGDG

-390 ALNPKDLATAMKGDA
+390 ALNPKDLATAMNGDA

-428 EMVDRITVAF
+428 EMVDRITVMF
-438 DQSVNADPTVFQLG
+438 DQSVNADLTVFQLG

-516 GTNFGKV
+516 GANFGKV

-549 AITVNSDGEMV
+549 AITVNSSNGEMI

-573 GASTTYM
+573 SASTTYM

-709 AKAFK
+709 AKEFK

-739 NDEYLKYDET
+739 NDEYLKYDKT

-769 TDAEYFAVKMTGND
+769 TDAQYFAVKMAGND

-790 ELVVGDVSGTEDK
+790 TYTDASVA
-803 DIDGYAD
+803 DGYAD
-810 GTKGAPYT
+810 GNDGAPYEVKT
-818 VRAVLA
+818 VLA
-824 KNKVYSG
+824 TEKVYSG

-1065 DNGVVYVTD
+1065 DNGVVYVTY

>member
-9 MASALL
+9 MAGALL

-28 IQYKVEKSYAN
+28 IQYKAGKTY
-39 ATAVSAPDP
+39 ATATFQAVGVTASATTD
-48 SSDAS
+48 

-58 NISGKDYVVTVSS
+58 SVEGKDYVVTG
-71 NAMVATPFE
+71 NGINGLTATPFGD
-80 EALLSTSE
+80 AFLSDAKMTFTADGTPTNIAIKVGGTTIGLGSAAWGSNPI
-88 MTIAQDGANNYTFT
+88 TIA
-102 VNGALVGIHASSLA
+102 ASSFA
-116 WAAVTDFP
+116 DGTI
-124 VSSCALVDAAPFK
+124 K
-137 IGNGTNSVKLE
+137 IGDGTSTVKLD
-148 GTTFSVA
+148 GTTFSVETSTSTDFTARVVNVSELVA
-155 VGTSNEFAARFVSAS
+155 VDV
-170 DLEAIDATSTIDLS
+170 TSTIDLS
-184 TDFNFGKYYVLMDE
+184 KDFNFGKYYVLMDAD
-198 SNGQAYEGQAGGT
+198 GKAYEGQVDGT
-211 AVAKTFE
+211 ATATAFE
-218 ADNAAFYWNVIKD
+218 ADNADFYWNVK
-231 KNTGYAT
+231 KEANTGYAT

-246 LLKVSSDLAVI
+246 LLKVSSDLVVVK
-257 ELDVEG
+257 LDATG
-263 KKINNT
+263 KKIDNIS
-269 GNVVD
+269 NVVD
-274 LLKNEDHS
+274 LLKNADHA
-282 AVDGTVKVRFG
+282 AVTGDITVRFG

-300 SVSDLQGIYGAS
+300 SVTDLQGIYGAS
-312 FSATLKRVAGNKALE
+312 FSATLKRVVGNKALE
-327 NNPFTGNLVPV
+327 NNPFAVGNLVPV
-338 QWKNLSTGYALEP
+338 QWKNLSTGYTLVP
-351 ASSGSDFMLQNGDG
+351 ANSSYNFMLQNGDG
-365 KIIVMQIADKYAS
+365 KIIVMQTTDRYAS
-378 ATGGKD
+378 ATGDRD
-384 YAYKVI
+384 YAYKVV

-405 AAKAKYATQFSIF
+405 AAKAKYATQFSIY
-418 APALFNAGTD
+418 APALFSAGTD

-438 DQSVNADPTVFQLG
+438 DYSVNADYTRFQLG

-516 GTNFGKV
+516 GANYGKV
-523 LGLNEDGEVSYMKKD
+523 LGLNEDGEVAFMKKD

-549 AITVNSDGEMV
+549 AITVNGSGKMV
-560 IKNRENPTAVPDN
+560 IKNRENPTAQTSS
-573 GASTTYM
+573 STDF
-580 TLNPNNLYVVSGK
+580 TLDPNDLYVVSGK
-593 ANTYALIDGTSLT
+593 PNTYAWINGSSLT
-606 AVDTIEIAPV
+606 TVDTIEIAPV
-616 ATTEADGYKRFNAN
+616 ATTPFDGYKKFDAN

-661 GLVNEKANSTEWRLG
+661 GLVNEKDNATEWRLG
-676 ALMYEENDAWN
+676 AMMYEDNDAWN
-687 NPVAYIP
+687 NPVSYAA
-694 DTIRVESALGYWDAD
+694 DTIRVESGLGYWDAD
-709 AKAFK
+709 AKVFK
-714 DTESDDVDANNAYL
+714 DTKSDNVEANRVYL

-734 LKNSN
+734 LKNSG
-739 NDEYLKYDET
+739 NDEYLAYDNT
-749 DGRNRYATGL
+749 DGRDRYATGL
-759 DGEKEGFKKL
+759 EGEKEGFKQL
-769 TDAEYFAVKMTGND
+769 TDAQYFAVKMAGND

-790 ELVVGDVSGTEDK
+790 DFTDVDE
-803 DIDGYAD
+803 DGYAD
-810 GTKGAPYT
+810 ALNEDKTA
-818 VRAVLA
+818 LA
-824 KNKVYSG
+824 TEKVYSG

-841 RGMYSKREN
+841 RGMYTKREN

-858 EAPAYLKLTQG
+858 EAPAYLKLDQG
-869 EIIKLYRAEYTS
+869 EVIKLYRAEYTS

-886 YEKGEFL
+886 YEKDNFL
-893 GIGNAVETPAIN
+893 GIGNAVETPKIN

-917 EANNR
+917 EGNNR

-1097 INASEVSVIA
+1097 VNASEVSVIA

-1127 LGQTIANTVI
+1127 LGQTIANTVL
-1137 SSDNATIAAPQGVV
+1137 SSDNATIAAPAGVV

>member
-1 MNKKISTL
+1 MTFT
-9 MASALL
+9 AD
-15 AGALVTPADLLAA
+15 GTPTNIA
-28 IQYKVEKSYAN
+28 IEVGGQAIGLDN
-39 ATAVSAPDP
+39 AP
-48 SSDAS
+48 SWGS
-53 GYMVL
+53 GD
-58 NISGKDYVVTVSS
+58 I
-71 NAMVATPFE
+71 
-80 EALLSTSE
+80 
-88 MTIAQDGANNYTFT
+88 TIA
-102 VNGALVGIHASSLA
+102 ASSFA
-116 WAAVTDFP
+116 DGTI
-124 VSSCALVDAAPFK
+124 K
-137 IGNGTNSVKLE
+137 IGDGTNTVKLD
-148 GTTFSVA
+148 GTTFSVVTSTTEEFTARVVNVSELVA
-155 VGTSNEFAARFVSAS
+155 V
-170 DLEAIDATSTIDLS
+170 DATSTIDLS
-184 TDFNFGKYYVLMDE
+184 ADFDFSKYYVLMDAD
-198 SNGQAYEGQAGGT
+198 GKAYEGQADGT
-211 AVAKTFE
+211 AVAKEFV
-218 ADNAAFYWNVIKD
+218 ADDAKFYWNVK
-231 KNTGYAT
+231 KEANTGYAT

-246 LLKVSSDLAVI
+246 QLLVGADLIVI
-257 ELDVEG
+257 ELSADG
-263 KKINNT
+263 KQIINT
-269 GNVVD
+269 SNVVT
-274 LLKNEDHS
+274 LLKNADHS
-282 AVDGTVKVRFG
+282 TASVTVRFG
-293 AAPSLPL
+293 AAPSLLL

-405 AAKAKYATQFSIF
+405 AAKAKYVTQFSIF

-803 DIDGYAD
+803 DVDGYAD

>member
-1 MNKKISTL
+1 MNKKFSTF
-9 MASALL
+9 MAGALL
-15 AGALVTPADLLAA
+15 AGALVTPADLLAEIRYVSGTDYSSA
-28 IQYKVEKSYAN
+28 AAE
-39 ATAVSAPDP
+39 TAALT
-48 SSDAS
+48 SSKD
-53 GYMVL
+53 GYMVFVGDD
-58 NISGKDYVVTVSS
+58 GKDYVVSVSG
-71 NAMVATPFE
+71 NAMVAIPFSD
-80 EALLSTSE
+80 AILSESL
-88 MTIAQDGANNYTFT
+88 MTIDGTISTNTKYTFT
-102 VNGALVGIHASSLA
+102 VNGNAVGFGSGTAWGATTEFTGSECDMTQGAMKIAISAS
-116 WAAVTDFP
+116 TQ
-124 VSSCALVDAAPFK
+124 
-137 IGNGTNSVKLE
+137 SVKLDKAT
-148 GTTFSVA
+148 TTFTLDNTSAANTMA
-155 VGTSNEFAARFVSAS
+155 VKFITAAN
-170 DLEAIDATSTIDLS
+170 LEAVDATSTIDLNT
-184 TDFNFGKYYVLMDE
+184 TDFNFGKYYVLMDA
-198 SNGQAYEGQAGGT
+198 NGLAYEGQSNGT
-211 AVAKTFE
+211 AVAKAFE
-218 ADNAAFYWNVIKD
+218 ADNADFYWNVK
-231 KNTGYAT
+231 KEANTGYAT

-246 LLKVSSDLAVI
+246 QLLVGSDLIVVKLSADGKT
-257 ELDVEG
+257 LD
-263 KKINNT
+263 NT
-269 GNVVD
+269 SNVVT
-274 LLKNEDHS
+274 LLKNDDHTT
-282 AVDGTVKVRFG
+282 ANVTVRFG
-293 AAPSLPL
+293 AAPSLQL

-327 NNPFTGNLVPV
+327 NNPFAVGNLVPV
-338 QWKNLSTGYALEP
+338 QWKNLSAGYALEP
-351 ASSGSDFMLQNGDG
+351 ATSGYNFMLQNGDG
-365 KIIVMQIADKYAS
+365 KIIVMQMADKYAS

-390 ALNPKDLATAMKGDA
+390 ALAPKDLATAMKGATTKGD
-405 AAKAKYATQFSIF
+405 YATQFSIY

-428 EMVDRITVAF
+428 EMVDRITVAGTNT
-438 DQSVNADPTVFQLG
+438 SGIVGTYQLG

-493 VLKTPSFFT
+493 VLKTPTFFT

-516 GTNFGKV
+516 GANYGKV
-523 LGLNEDGEVSYMKKD
+523 LGLNEAGEVSFMKKD

-549 AITVNSDGEMV
+549 AITVATDGKMV
-560 IKNRENPTAVPDN
+560 IKNRENPTAQTPSPAAD
-573 GASTTYM
+573 YK
-580 TLNPNNLYVVSGK
+580 LDPNNLYVVAGK

-606 AVDTIEIAPV
+606 KVDTIEIAPV
-616 ATTEADGYKRFNAN
+616 ATTEFDGYKVFDAN

-661 GLVNEKANSTEWRLG
+661 GLVNEKDNSTEWRLG

-687 NPVAYIP
+687 NPVSYTA
-694 DTIRVESALGYWDAD
+694 DTIRVESALGYWDDD

-714 DTESDDVDANNAYL
+714 DTESDDVDANNVYL

-734 LKNSN
+734 LKNSG
-739 NDEYLKYDET
+739 NDEYLKYDAT

-759 DGEKEGFKKL
+759 EGEKEGFKEL
-769 TDAEYFAVKMTGND
+769 TEAQYFALKMAGND

-790 ELVVGDVSGTEDK
+790 SYTDASVA
-803 DIDGYAD
+803 DGYAD
-810 GTKGAPYT
+810 GHDGAPYEVKT
-818 VRAVLA
+818 VLA
-824 KNKVYSG
+824 TEKVYSG

-841 RGMYSKREN
+841 RGMYTKREN

-858 EAPAYLKLTQG
+858 EAPQYLKLTQG
-869 EIIKLYRAEYTS
+869 EIIKLYRAEYAS

-886 YEKGEFL
+886 YEKDNFL

-917 EANNR
+917 EGNNR

-961 NFADSAIVAAGKEDI
+961 NFADSAIVTAGKEDI
-976 HTNKY
+976 HKNKY

-1004 LSIWNGEKGKADL
+1004 LSIWNGEKSKADL

-1057 DGRGYLRY
+1057 NGRGYLRY

-1074 NIEDAEVFKANLDET
+1074 DIEDAEVFKANLDET

-1097 INASEVSVIA
+1097 VNASEVSVIA
-1107 SEGKVIINGAQGKAV
+1107 SEGKVIINGAQGKTV

-1127 LGQTIANTVI
+1127 LGQTIANTVL
-1137 SSDNATIAAPQGVV
+1137 SSDNATISAPAGIV

>member
-9 MASALL
+9 MAGTLL
-15 AGALVTPADLLAA
+15 AGALVTPADMLAA
-28 IQYKVEKSYAN
+28 IQYKAGKTYATAAFQAVGVTAN
-39 ATAVSAPDP
+39 ATTD
-48 SSDAS
+48 
-53 GYMVL
+53 GYMVF
-58 NISGKDYVVTVSS
+58 SVGSDDYVVTG
-71 NAMVATPFE
+71 
-80 EALLSTSE
+80 
-88 MTIAQDGANNYTFT
+88 DGANGLKATLFKDAFLSDAKMTFT
-102 VNGALVGIHASSLA
+102 ADGTPTNIAIEVGGQAIGLDNAPAWGSGDITIAASSFA
-116 WAAVTDFP
+116 DGTI
-124 VSSCALVDAAPFK
+124 K
-137 IGNGTNSVKLE
+137 IGDGTNTVKLD
-148 GTTFSVA
+148 GTTFSVVTSTTEEFTARVVNVSELVA
-155 VGTSNEFAARFVSAS
+155 V
-170 DLEAIDATSTIDLS
+170 DATSTIDLS
-184 TDFNFGKYYVLMDE
+184 ADFDFSKYYVLMDAD
-198 SNGQAYEGQAGGT
+198 GKAYEGQADGT
-211 AVAKTFE
+211 AVAKEFV
-218 ADNAAFYWNVIKD
+218 ADDAKFYWNVK
-231 KNTGYAT
+231 KEANTGYAT
-238 LQNVGTEE
+238 LQNVGTEKQ
-246 LLKVSSDLAVI
+246 LLVGSDLIVI
-257 ELDVEG
+257 ELSADGE
-263 KKINNT
+263 KINNVSD
-269 GNVVD
+269 VVT
-274 LLKNEDHS
+274 LLKNADHS
-282 AVDGTVKVRFG
+282 TASVTVRFG
-293 AAPSLPL
+293 AAPSLSL

-351 ASSGSDFMLQNGDG
+351 ASSRSDFMLQNGDG

-390 ALNPKDLATAMKGDA
+390 ALNPKDLATAMNGDA
-405 AAKAKYATQFSIF
+405 AAKAKYVTQFSIF

-428 EMVDRITVAF
+428 EMVDRITVMF
-438 DQSVNADPTVFQLG
+438 DQSVNADLTVFQLG

-516 GTNFGKV
+516 GANFGKV

-549 AITVNSDGEMV
+549 AITVNSSNGEMI

-573 GASTTYM
+573 SASTTYM

-709 AKAFK
+709 AKEFK

-769 TDAEYFAVKMTGND
+769 TDAQYFAVKMAGND

-790 ELVVGDVSGTEDK
+790 TYTDAAVA
-803 DIDGYAD
+803 DGYAD
-810 GTKGAPYT
+810 GNDGAPYEVKT
-818 VRAVLA
+818 VLA
-824 KNKVYSG
+824 TEKVYSG

-1044 ETGYKALDEDATI
+1044 ETGYKALNEDATI

>member
-9 MASALL
+9 MAGALL
-15 AGALVTPADLLAA
+15 AGALVTPADMLAA
-28 IQYKVEKSYAN
+28 IQYKAGKTY
-39 ATAVSAPDP
+39 ATAAFQAVGVTAGATTD
-48 SSDAS
+48 
-53 GYMVL
+53 GYMVF
-58 NISGKDYVVTVSS
+58 SVGSDDYVVTGDGVNGLKATLFKDAFLSDAKMTFTADGTPTNIAIEVGGQAIGLD
-71 NAMVATPFE
+71 NAP
-80 EALLSTSE
+80 SWGSGDI
-88 MTIAQDGANNYTFT
+88 TIA
-102 VNGALVGIHASSLA
+102 ASSFA
-116 WAAVTDFP
+116 DGTI
-124 VSSCALVDAAPFK
+124 K
-137 IGNGTNSVKLE
+137 IGDGTNTVKLD
-148 GTTFSVA
+148 GTTFSVVTSTTEEFTARVVNVSELVA
-155 VGTSNEFAARFVSAS
+155 V
-170 DLEAIDATSTIDLS
+170 DATSTIDLS
-184 TDFNFGKYYVLMDE
+184 ADFDFSKYYVLMDAD
-198 SNGQAYEGQAGGT
+198 GKAYEGQADGT
-211 AVAKTFE
+211 AVAKEFV
-218 ADNAAFYWNVIKD
+218 ADDAKFYWNVK
-231 KNTGYAT
+231 KEANTGYAT

-246 LLKVSSDLAVI
+246 QLLVGADLIVI
-257 ELDVEG
+257 ELSADG
-263 KKINNT
+263 KQIINT
-269 GNVVD
+269 SNVVT
-274 LLKNEDHS
+274 LLKNADHS
-282 AVDGTVKVRFG
+282 TASVTVRFG

-769 TDAEYFAVKMTGND
+769 TDAQYFAVKMAGND

-790 ELVVGDVSGTEDK
+790 TYTDASVA
-803 DIDGYAD
+803 DGYAD
-810 GTKGAPYT
+810 GNDGAPYEVKT
-818 VRAVLA
+818 VLA
-824 KNKVYSG
+824 TEKVYSG

-1097 INASEVSVIA
+1097 IDASEVSVIA

>member
-9 MASALL
+9 MAGALL

-28 IQYKVEKSYAN
+28 IKYKAGVGYADAAFQAVGVTSN
-39 ATAVSAPDP
+39 AVT
-48 SSDAS
+48 S

-58 NISGKDYVVTVSS
+58 SVGGKDYVVTG
-71 NAMVATPFE
+71 NANHGMVATPF
-80 EALLSTSE
+80 ADAILSTSE
-88 MTIAQDGANNYTFT
+88 MTFTADATPTNITIEVGGNTIGLASADWGTGDITIAGSSFVDGT
-102 VNGALVGIHASSLA
+102 V
-116 WAAVTDFP
+116 T
-124 VSSCALVDAAPFK
+124 
-137 IGNGTNSVKLE
+137 IGDGTNSVKLD
-148 GTTFSVA
+148 GTTFSVEA
-155 VGTSNEFAARFVSAS
+155 SAS
-170 DLEAIDATSTIDLS
+170 NTFTARVVNVSELVAVDATSTIDLS
-184 TDFNFGKYYVLMDE
+184 ADFNFGKYYVLMDA
-198 SNGQAYEGQAGGT
+198 NGQAYEGQADGT
-211 AVAKTFE
+211 AIAKAFE
-218 ADNAAFYWNVIKD
+218 ADNADFYWNVK
-231 KNTGYAT
+231 KEANTGYAT

-246 LLKVSSDLAVI
+246 QLLVGSDLIVVKLSADGKT
-257 ELDVEG
+257 LD
-263 KKINNT
+263 NT
-269 GNVVD
+269 SNVVT
-274 LLKNEDHS
+274 LLKNDDH
-282 AVDGTVKVRFG
+282 ATANVTVRFG
-293 AAPSLPL
+293 AAPSLQL

-327 NNPFTGNLVPV
+327 NNPFAVGNLVPV

-351 ASSGSDFMLQNGDG
+351 ATSGYDFMLQNGDG
-365 KIIVMQIADKYAS
+365 KIIVMQMADKYAS

-390 ALNPKDLATAMKGDA
+390 ALAPKDLATAMKGATTKGD
-405 AAKAKYATQFSIF
+405 YATQFSIF

-428 EMVDRITVAF
+428 EMVDCITVAGAYGSGIV
-438 DQSVNADPTVFQLG
+438 DTYQLG

-493 VLKTPSFFT
+493 VLKTPSFFI

-516 GTNFGKV
+516 GANYGKV

-549 AITVNSDGEMV
+549 AITVVDGKMV

-573 GASTTYM
+573 TASTTFT
-580 TLNPNNLYVVSGK
+580 TLDPNDLYVVAGK

-606 AVDTIEIAPV
+606 KVDTIEIAPV
-616 ATTEADGYKRFNAN
+616 ATTEFDGYKMFDAN

-661 GLVNEKANSTEWRLG
+661 GLVNEKDNSTEWRLG

-687 NPVAYIP
+687 NPVAYKA

-714 DTESDDVDANNAYL
+714 DTESDDVDANNTYL

-734 LKNSN
+734 LKNSG
-739 NDEYLKYDET
+739 NDEYLKYDAT
-749 DGRNRYATGL
+749 DGRDRYATGL
-759 DGEKEGFKKL
+759 EGEKEGFKEL
-769 TDAEYFAVKMTGND
+769 TDAQYFALKMAGND

-790 ELVVGDVSGTEDK
+790 SYTDASVA
-803 DIDGYAD
+803 DGYAD
-810 GTKGAPYT
+810 GYDGAPYEVKT
-818 VRAVLA
+818 VLA
-824 KNKVYSG
+824 TEKVYSG

-841 RGMYSKREN
+841 RGMYTKREN

-858 EAPAYLKLTQG
+858 EAPQYLKLTQG
-869 EIIKLYRAEYTS
+869 EIIKLYRAEYAS

-886 YEKGEFL
+886 YEKDNFL

-917 EANNR
+917 EGNNR

-961 NFADSAIVAAGKEDI
+961 NFADSAIVTAGKEDI

-1074 NIEDAEVFKANLDET
+1074 DIEDAEVFKANLDET

-1107 SEGKVIINGAQGKAV
+1107 GNGDVTIKGAAGKTVLITNV
-1122 VISNI
+1122 
-1127 LGQTIANTVI
+1127 LGQTVANTVL
-1137 SSDNATIAAPQGVV
+1137 SSDNATIAAPAGVV